1 MDLSLAHDYAVI
13 VLFFSSNNS
22 LLVYNL
28 CVFSAMLFSVLFSAL
43 VLSSSLLSS
52 VDGNEIGVC
61 IRNCAQCKKMLG
73 LYFEGQLCAEA
84 CVKFKGKMIPDC
96 ENIDSISPFLNKL
109 E

>member
-1 MDLSLAHDYAVI
+1 MLLYSISKMILLLLSLGTSLTMCYR
-13 VLFFSSNNS
+13 LLS
-22 LLVYNL
+22 LLL
-28 CVFSAMLFSVLFSAL
+28 SAMVLT
-43 VLSSSLLSS
+43 SSLLTIAEA
-52 VDGNEIGVC
+52 NEIGVC